1 MPRNYRDLSP
11 VFHPLHRDPQF
22 AEALHRVFLTGTL
35 VSAAGL
41 LAALFLPP
49 VSFSHGVPAG
59 TGEGMIEA
67 EMTNLRPEDEPVA
80 VSE

>member
-1 MPRNYRDLSP
+1 MRA
-11 VFHPLHRDPQF
+11 QF